1 MCIRGSEIRHVAQES
16 RLAIPFDASLRP
28 NGLPKK
34 ITDCFGVVGDDMC
47 EAGDRIHQ
55 QRPMID
61 PMSSPDFSDLVA
73 RHRDYFRTGTTRSVE
88 WRKSQLAA
96 LRAMMTDRAGDF
108 HAALWTDLRRNRTDA
123 DATDVK
129 FLADDADHA
138 LSHLREW
145 MKPVLVDAPR
155 VLQPARVEVQ
165 FDPLGVGLIIGTWN
179 YPLMLTLSPLIAAI
193 AGGNAAVVK
202 PSEVAPA
209 SADVIARLLPEYLD
223 REAFSVVLG
232 AVPETTALLE
242 QQWDHIFFTGGT
254 AVAKVVMTAAAKN
267 LTPVV
272 LELGGKSPTIVHS
285 SADLRVAA
293 RRIAQGR
300 WNNAGQTCTAPDYV
314 LVLKDVAK
322 PFLERLKESILHFYG
337 DEPQKSPDYGRIVS
351 TRHFDRLTA
360 LLASGTIYHGG
371 QHDRA
376 DQFIA
381 PTVLVNVSPESPAMQ
396 EEIFGPILPVLEVD
410 NVQQAIDF
418 VNARPSPL
426 GLYVFAEDQH
436 VVRQILDSTTSGDA
450 GVNECTIQPLVPDLP
465 FGGVGNS
472 GMGKYHGEWGFRS
485 YTNARGVL
493 YHGTRM
499 DPDLRY
505 PPYSSP
511 QPVREGVASS
521 SVSTLPVM

>member
-1 MCIRGSEIRHVAQES
+1 
-16 RLAIPFDASLRP
+16 
-28 NGLPKK
+28 
-34 ITDCFGVVGDDMC
+34 
-47 EAGDRIHQ
+47 
-55 QRPMID
+55 
-61 PMSSPDFSDLVA
+61 MSTPDFSDLVA
-73 RHRDYFRTGTTRSVE
+73 RHRAYFRTGTTRSVE
-88 WRKSQLAA
+88 WCKSQLTA
-96 LRAMMTDRAGDF
+96 LRAMMTERAGDF

-129 FLADDADHA
+129 FLAADADHA

-145 MKPVLVDAPR
+145 MKPVSADAPR
-155 VLQPARVEVQ
+155 VLQPAHVKVQ

-193 AGGNAAVVK
+193 AGGNVAVVK

-209 SADVIARLLPEYLD
+209 CAEAIARLVPEYLD
-223 REAFSVVLG
+223 SNAFSVVLG

-300 WNNAGQTCTAPDYV
+300 WNNSGQTCTAPDYV

-322 PFLERLKESILHFYG
+322 QFLEHLKESILHFYG
-337 DEPQKSPDYGRIVS
+337 DDPQKSPDYGRIVS
-351 TRHFDRLTA
+351 TRHFDRLKA

-371 QHDRA
+371 RHDRS
-376 DQFIA
+376 DKYIE

-396 EEIFGPILPVLEVD
+396 EEIFGPILPVLELD
-410 NVQQAIDF
+410 SVQQAINF
-418 VNARPSPL
+418 VNARPCPL
-426 GLYVFAEDQH
+426 GLYVFAEDEH
-436 VVRQILDSTTSGDA
+436 VVEQILGSTSSGDA

-472 GMGKYHGEWGFRS
+472 GMGKYHGEWGFRT

-493 YHGTRM
+493 YHGTRV

-505 PPYSSP
+505 PPYSSQ
-511 QPVREGVASS
+511 QPLREAVASS
-521 SVSTLPVM
+521 SVSALP

>member
-1 MCIRGSEIRHVAQES
+1 MST
-16 RLAIPFDASLRP
+16 P
-28 NGLPKK
+28 NF
-34 ITDCFGVVGDDMC
+34 T
-47 EAGDRIHQ
+47 A
-55 QRPMID
+55 
-61 PMSSPDFSDLVA
+61 LVA
-73 RHRDYFRTGTTRSVE
+73 RHRTYFRTGATRAAE
-88 WRKSQLAA
+88 WRESQLGA
-96 LRAMMTDRAGDF
+96 LRAMMTERARDF

-123 DATDVK
+123 DLTDVQ
-129 FLADDADHA
+129 FLAAEADHA
-138 LSHLREW
+138 LSHLRKW
-145 MKPVLVDAPR
+145 MEPVMLGTTPVLE
-155 VLQPARVEVQ
+155 PARVEVQ
-165 FDPLGVGLIIGTWN
+165 FDALGVSLIIGTWN
-179 YPLMLTLSPLIAAI
+179 YPLMLPLSPLIAAI
-193 AGGNAAVVK
+193 AGGNVAVVK

-209 SADVIARLLPEYLD
+209 SADVIARFVPEYLD

-285 SADLRVAA
+285 SADLRAAA

-300 WNNAGQTCTAPDYV
+300 FNNAGQTCTAPDYV
-314 LVLKDVAK
+314 LVLKDIAER
-322 PFLERLKESILHFYG
+322 FLEHLKESILHFYG
-337 DEPQKSPDYGRIVS
+337 EEPHKSLDYGRIVN

-371 QHDRA
+371 QHNRTDK
-376 DQFIA
+376 FIA
-381 PTVLVNVSPESPAMQ
+381 PTVLVNVSPDSLAMQ
-396 EEIFGPILPVLEVD
+396 EEIFGPILPVLEVE
-410 NVQQAIDF
+410 NVEQAINF

-426 GLYVFAEDQH
+426 GLYVFAEDEH
-436 VVRQILDSTTSGDA
+436 VVEQILGSTTSGDA
-450 GVNECTIQPLVPDLP
+450 AVNDCTIQPLVPDLP

-493 YHGTRM
+493 HHGTAS

-505 PPYSSP
+505 PPYSRQKGP
-511 QPVREGVASS
+511 RERA
-521 SVSTLPVM
+521 VSLSD

>member
-1 MCIRGSEIRHVAQES
+1 
-16 RLAIPFDASLRP
+16 
-28 NGLPKK
+28 
-34 ITDCFGVVGDDMC
+34 
-47 EAGDRIHQ
+47 
-55 QRPMID
+55 
-61 PMSSPDFSDLVA
+61 
-73 RHRDYFRTGTTRSVE
+73 
-88 WRKSQLAA
+88 
-96 LRAMMTDRAGDF
+96 
-108 HAALWTDLRRNRTDA
+108 
-123 DATDVK
+123 
-129 FLADDADHA
+129 
-138 LSHLREW
+138 
-145 MKPVLVDAPR
+145 VLG
-155 VLQPARVEVQ
+155 PARVQVQ

-209 SADVIARLLPEYLD
+209 TADVIARLLPKYLD
-223 REAFSVVLG
+223 QGAFSVVLG
-232 AVPETTALLE
+232 ARPETTALLE

-254 AVAKVVMTAAAKN
+254 VVAKVVMTAAAKN

-293 RRIAQGR
+293 RRITQSR

-314 LVLKDVAK
+314 LVFKDVAK
-322 PFLERLKESILHFYG
+322 PFLEHLKESIRHSYG

-371 QHDRA
+371 GHDRA
-376 DQFIA
+376 DKFIA
-381 PTVLVNVSPESPAMQ
+381 PTVLVNVSPDSPVMQ

-410 NVQQAIDF
+410 NVQQVIDF
-418 VNARPSPL
+418 INARPSPL

-436 VVRQILDSTTSGDA
+436 MAEQILDSTTSGDA
-450 GVNECTIQPLVPDLP
+450 AVNDCTIQPLIPDLP

-472 GMGKYHGEWGFRS
+472 GMGKYHGEWGFRT

-493 YHGTRM
+493 YHDTAV

-505 PPYSSP
+505 PPYSR
-511 QPVREGVASS
+511 QKAVGERVAS
-521 SVSTLPVM
+521 